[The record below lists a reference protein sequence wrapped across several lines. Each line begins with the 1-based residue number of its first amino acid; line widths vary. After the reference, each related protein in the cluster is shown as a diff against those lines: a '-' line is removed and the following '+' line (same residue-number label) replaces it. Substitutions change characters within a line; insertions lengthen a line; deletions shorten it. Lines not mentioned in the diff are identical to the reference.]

1 MPKKVYVAMCA
12 DLIHPGHLNVIKH
25 AQALGE
31 VTIGLLSDKAVSA
44 FHRLPFLTYEHRKI
58 IVESIKG
65 VETVIG
71 QETLDYTENL
81 LLLKPDYVVHGDD
94 WKEGPQRATRDK
106 VIELLKQWQ
115 GELVEVPYTRS
126 VSSLT
131 LNEQLKAIGTTP
143 SNRMERFRRL
153 LAAKCPVKLL
163 EAHNGLTAHI
173 IENLSVD
180 TDKAHLEYDGVW
192 LSSLTDSA
200 AKGKPDIEYVD
211 NTSRMT
217 TVNDILESTTKP
229 IVFDGDSG
237 GLTEHFV
244 FTIKSLER
252 HGVSAIVIEDKVGL
266 KRNSLLDD
274 GPVEAVQDDIPNF
287 CFKISQGKKAQITRE
302 FMIIAR
308 VESLVLNKTLD
319 DAFTRAE
326 AYLEAGADGI
336 MIHSKKKD
344 GQEILE
350 FCRRFRAAGHSAP
363 LVVVPSTYNSVP
375 DYELVAAG
383 ATIIIY
389 ANHMLRSAY
398 PTMMATAKNILVNG
412 CSKDVE
418 KDLMPV
424 SDLVNLFPGG

>member
-25 AQALGE
+25 AKELGE
-31 VTIGLLSDKAVSA
+31 VTVGLLSDNAVAA
-44 FHRLPFLTYEHRKI
+44 FHRLPFLTYDQRKI

-65 VETVIG
+65 VETVVL
-71 QETLDYTENL
+71 QETLDYTQNL
-81 LLLKPDYVVHGDD
+81 LALKPDFVVHGDD
-94 WKEGPQRATRDK
+94 WKEGPQRSTREK
-106 VIELLKQWQ
+106 VIEVLKQWQ

-126 VSSLT
+126 ISSLT
-131 LNEQLKAIGTTP
+131 LNEQLKSIGTTP

-153 LAAKCPVKLL
+153 LSAKCPIKLM

-173 IENLSVD
+173 IENLQVD
-180 TDKAHLEYDGVW
+180 TDDAHMEFDGVW

-211 NTSRMT
+211 KTSRLAT
-217 TVNDILESTTKP
+217 INDILESTTKP
-229 IVFDGDSG
+229 IIFDGDSG

-244 FTIKSLER
+244 FTVKSLER
-252 HGVSAIVIEDKVGL
+252 LGVSAVIIEDKVGL

-274 GPVEAVQDDIPNF
+274 GPVEAVQDDIPSF
-287 CFKISQGKKAQITRE
+287 CYKISQGKKKQITKD

-308 VESLVLNKTLD
+308 VESLVLNKPMD
-319 DAFTRAE
+319 DAFARAE
-326 AYLEAGADGI
+326 AYLGAGADGI
-336 MIHSKKKD
+336 MIHSKSKD

-350 FCRRFRAAGHSAP
+350 FCRQFRAAGHMAP

-375 DYELVAAG
+375 DHELVKAG

-389 ANHMLRSAY
+389 ANHLIRSAY
-398 PTMMATAKNILVNG
+398 PSMLSTARSILVNG
-412 CSKDVE
+412 CSKDIE

-424 SDLVNLFPGG
+424 SALVNLFPGG